1 MQFFDIVQSWTV
13 FLVVLV
19 PIWTELNLENNESSD
34 GFDWILEFD
43 YIKSFFR
50 FKFISTKA
58 NPNLSTYLSLSL
70 SSAALQA
77 QVKVNTGMGKI

>member
-58 NPNLSTYLSLSL
+58 NHNLSTYLSLS
-70 SSAALQA
+70 SAALQT
-77 QVKVNTGMGKI
+77 QVKVNKGKGKI